1 MQISARNQINVTIKE
16 IEVGAVNSVVLAQ
29 TVNGMK
35 LSASITNSSAVNMGL
50 KVGDNVIFFFKAS
63 NVLIATDDAPTISA
77 RNKLS
82 GTVKEIKTGA
92 VNSEV
97 IMNIGHN
104 DEIISVITNDA
115 VVDLKLKN
123 GDNTVAIIKASE
135 VMVAK

>member
-1 MQISARNQINVTIKE
+1 MQISARNQISVTIKE

-29 TVNGMK
+29 TISGMT
-35 LSASITNSSAVNMGL
+35 LGASITNSSVENMGL
-50 KVGDNVIFFFKAS
+50 KVGDSVIFFFKAS
-63 NVLIATDDAPTISA
+63 NVLISTDLSPTISA

-82 GTVKEIKTGA
+82 GKIKEIKTGA

-97 IMNIGHN
+97 IMSIGHN
-104 DEIISVITNDA
+104 DEIISVVTNDA
-115 VVDLKLKN
+115 VVDLKLKS